1 MSMRTKIVFVAFVL
15 ISAFTGIDCA
25 AAPSAVVTQKNIST
39 SKELTRPIM
48 LLAAGSSKPVPVRRG
63 ETQLVASNDVIVQG
77 SVVPAC
83 LSIMVLIAI
92 ICSIVESEVL
102 NLADPSPSESLS
114 RILFRVII
122 SPNAP

>member
-1 MSMRTKIVFVAFVL
+1 MSMRTKIVFLAFVL

-25 AAPSAVVTQKNIST
+25 AVPSAVVTQKNIST
-39 SKELTRPIM
+39 SKVTRPIM
-48 LLAAGSSKPVPVRRG
+48 LLAAGSSQPVPARRA

-92 ICSIVESEVL
+92 ICSIVESQVL

>member
-1 MSMRTKIVFVAFVL
+1 MSMRTKIVFLAFVL
-15 ISAFTGIDCA
+15 INAFTGIDCA
-25 AAPSAVVTQKNIST
+25 AAPSPVVTQKNISA
-39 SKELTRPIM
+39 SKVSRPIM
-48 LLAAGSSKPVPVRRG
+48 LQAAGSSKPFPARRA

-92 ICSIVESEVL
+92 ICSIVESQVL